1 MQSSDSGDTE
11 GNHLDK
17 ASTRRK
23 SALRRG
29 EKVTWQKCIAFGTQ
43 MSVVKPASVS
53 YINLDTS
60 IGSLIDFRMTIKKV
74 YAIFH
79 VTILPFFFFLIRIY
93 FAVKFS
99 KFQMKYT
106 KTNFT
111 AEITPISSQTIS
123 HY

>member
-1 MQSSDSGDTE
+1 
-11 GNHLDK
+11 
-17 ASTRRK
+17 
-23 SALRRG
+23 
-29 EKVTWQKCIAFGTQ
+29 

-93 FAVKFS
+93 FAAKFS